1 MTDAGTTQ
9 RISSRSAVS
18 TCSASGSASAPCS
31 GDIEPG
37 HQRKRQ
43 RPRLRHCG
51 GRHGDALTRSVER
64 RRSRLDR
71 RAVSPPHSHSIINSF
86 CKPMIDRANT
96 SSLAGFTVRCT
107 ATATGIPAC
116 SIQHRSTS
124 IENSRR
130 LHDGQ
135 LSRSIGIYRLPA
147 TSATASTRVHLGQ
160 RHAQERLASRAV
172 GYCSDALCSQF
183 FLPSGASIKA
193 RSEVSTEALACM
205 TVCAS
210 AIR

>member
-1 MTDAGTTQ
+1 MPAHPSAF
-9 RISSRSAVS
+9 RAELPSRLAAHQAARRRLAAATSNPA
-18 TCSASGSASAPCS
+18 TNASASVPGSGIAA
-31 GDIEPG
+31 
-37 HQRKRQ
+37 
-43 RPRLRHCG
+43 
-51 GRHGDALTRSVER
+51 AATVTRSREASSAGVHASIGGL
-64 RRSRLDR
+64 SR
-71 RAVSPPHSHSIINSF
+71 PPHSHSIINGF
-86 CKPMIDRANT
+86 CKPLIRLYD
-96 SSLAGFTVRCT
+96 SSNRAGFAVRCT

-116 SIQHRSTS
+116 RIQHRSTS

-172 GYCSDALCSQF
+172 GYCSDSPFSQL